1 MDMNAVMYPEIT
13 GAQSEMKTISNDT
26 HKMHVNHAMPSDIT
40 TLNYAMLK
48 APHKTALDQNLPV
61 RELRFELTG
70 NMNRYVWS
78 MDNKVFSETDKIPVK
93 KGEILRIT
101 LYNNSMM
108 RHPMHLHGFD
118 FRILNGK
125 GEYSPL
131 KNVMDIMPMETN
143 VIEFAANTEGD
154 WFFHCHILY
163 HMMSGMNRVFEVGN
177 YNNPNLPDKK
187 MAYKML
193 QMESNMWHFK
203 AENDFATNGN
213 DGSASFSNA
222 RWQARS
228 EWRLGY
234 NRFDGYEVET
244 HVGKYLDK
252 MQWLMPFVGF
262 DLRYRDNQ
270 NHVEKTLFG
279 QNNTKDKRASF
290 SAGFMYTLPLLV
302 NFQAEVYTDGI
313 VRLQLA
319 REDIPLSR
327 RLRGAFMINTDKE
340 YMVGLKY
347 IVHKNIALSSH
358 YDSDMGW
365 GFGLNISY

>member
-1 MDMNAVMYPEIT
+1 
-13 GAQSEMKTISNDT
+13 
-26 HKMHVNHAMPSDIT
+26 
-40 TLNYAMLK
+40 
-48 APHKTALDQNLPV
+48 
-61 RELRFELTG
+61 
-70 NMNRYVWS
+70 
-78 MDNKVFSETDKIPVK
+78 
-93 KGEILRIT
+93 
-101 LYNNSMM
+101 
-108 RHPMHLHGFD
+108 MHLHGFD